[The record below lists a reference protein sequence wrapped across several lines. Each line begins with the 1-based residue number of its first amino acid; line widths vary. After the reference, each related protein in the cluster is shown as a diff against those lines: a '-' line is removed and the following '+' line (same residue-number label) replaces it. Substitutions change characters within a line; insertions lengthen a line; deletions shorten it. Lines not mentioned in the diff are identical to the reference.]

1 MGAIEG
7 IFILIITVPFWVLSP
22 VALYFIFKALLAPI
36 PIKRRDENE
45 EYFYISRKVWAGH
58 CLLTSFLGVLI
69 YLIFPGFWFVLI
81 NVIFNRQARSSYFY
95 NGYVLLALPFILWGL
110 IVLFKA
116 VTRANCKKYP
126 GMDFLINQRRP
137 KTFKEIKMLIFL
149 FPLFFLFLQ
158 FCIFPMVY

>member
-1 MGAIEG
+1 MGAMGAIEG
-7 IFILIITVPFWVLSP
+7 IFILIITIPFWVLSP

-36 PIKRRDENE
+36 PIKHRDEKE

-58 CLLTSFLGVLI
+58 CLLTSFLGILI
-69 YLIFPGFWFVLI
+69 YLTFPVFWFVLI
-81 NVIFNRQARSSYFY
+81 NVIFNRHARSFYFY
-95 NGYVLLALPFILWGL
+95 NGLALPFVLVGL

-137 KTFKEIKMLIFL
+137 KTFKDIKMLIFL
-149 FPLFFLFLQ
+149 FPLFFFFLM
-158 FCIFPMVY
+158 FVVLPMV